1 MLGARLEPWLL
12 ITDWPV
18 TDEASALHVLRMDRQ
33 CWTVADSFQFTKA
46 CLGWEAVR
54 LLDWTGI
61 CTLVTLAWV
70 AAGFL
75 YGYVKGWG
83 WHRSA
88 RLANACGAILVTK
101 HGCANFMPTLPEV
114 EAFMAAQQPLPS
126 D

>member
-1 MLGARLEPWLL
+1 VLGVRLEPWLL

-75 YGYVKGWG
+75 YELGATLEWAGVQLL
-83 WHRSA
+83 A
-88 RLANACGAILVTK
+88 RLGGWAARKGKKPGQIVLSRGLRRLLDMPVT
-101 HGCANFMPTLPEV
+101 
-114 EAFMAAQQPLPS
+114 Q
-126 D
+126 